1 VSAEDLVVAKEF
13 LDAFAEA
20 AKTGRH
26 DGIFPLLASDVHWL
40 TPKRELVGI
49 DEVNDQLSWV
59 RPPDHLDVDFDEPRL
74 ADLGGGRIVSEVHE
88 IYRVSETGEYAYA
101 RDRRIELTIR
111 DGKIAQYEMQ
121 VVG

>member
-1 VSAEDLVVAKEF
+1 MSAEELEIAREF
-13 LDAFAEA
+13 LDALA
-20 AKTGRH
+20 AASKTGRH
-26 DGIFPLLASDVHWL
+26 EGIYPLLASDVRWL

-59 RPPDHLDVDFDEPRL
+59 RPPDHLDVEFDEPRI

-88 IYRVSETGEYAYA
+88 TYRVSETGDYAYA

-111 DGKIAQYEMQ
+111 DGKVAQYEMQ

>member
-1 VSAEDLVVAKEF
+1 MSAEDLAVAREF
-13 LDAFAEA
+13 LDAFAVA
-20 AKTGRH
+20 AKTGEH
-26 DGIFPLLASDVHWL
+26 DGIFPLLASDVRWL
-40 TPKRELVGI
+40 MPKRELVGI

-59 RPPDHLDVDFDEPRL
+59 RPPDHLDVDFDEPRI

-88 IYRVSETGEYAYA
+88 IYRVSDTGDYAYA